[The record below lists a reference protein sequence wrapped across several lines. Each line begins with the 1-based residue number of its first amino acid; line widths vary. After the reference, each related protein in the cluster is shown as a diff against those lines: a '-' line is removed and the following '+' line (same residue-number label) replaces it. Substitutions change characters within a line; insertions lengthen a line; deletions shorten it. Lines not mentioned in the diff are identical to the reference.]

1 MANRWWRGGV
11 RGGSLRCAMALLAAV
26 ALTAGACG
34 NRQESPQAPP
44 VEPPAVATSAAPS
57 PDPVPTPSPDPVPA
71 PSPTPPTSTTGTT
84 TAAPTAAPTDDS
96 PAVEPDPGEETEPP
110 AGLAP
115 EVEARLVELLAELAG
130 IATEWNPSGRASLAV
145 ASADGTLYGVNE
157 NRRHVSASA
166 VKPLWAAAAIDL
178 AGLEAVGPLAA
189 QALVASDNFAAGEII
204 DLIGIDT
211 VNTWSTAVAGLAD
224 THLAAWHFGV
234 DRRSQ
239 SVIDGGSRGNLTT
252 VADLA
257 LFYARLH
264 RNELLDPA
272 EVAALEGW
280 LRETPR
286 TSVDGALL
294 ARLPAEVAGEAVH
307 KAGWLPPYCCPVDVR
322 LVIDA
327 GIVPLPGGG
336 WFSIAAV
343 NDRGEAY
350 NLSVRWVALAA
361 CRVYVLLAG
370 DGSHTCGRPGDGV
383 PRPELWPPPAEPE
396 EEPEPGDGT
405 EAVEEPEPGDG
416 TETDAP
422 EDRTEDADRPGTVD
436 GGDPEPDSQA
446 EPETEPEPG
455 AGDEGVDATEATP
468 TTETTPEA
476 TEPETEQDPEPAGG
490 GGVD

>member
-1 MANRWWRGGV
+1 MANRWWRGAV

-44 VEPPAVATSAAPS
+44 VEPPAVATPAA
-57 PDPVPTPSPDPVPA
+57 PSPDPVPA
-71 PSPTPPTSTTGTT
+71 PSPTPPTSATGTT
-84 TAAPTAAPTDDS
+84 TAAPT
-96 PAVEPDPGEETEPP
+96 AVEPDPGEETEPA

-115 EVEARLVELLAELAG
+115 EVEARLVELLDELVG
-130 IATEWNPSGRASLAV
+130 IATEWNPSGRVSLAV

-178 AGLEAVGPLAA
+178 AGLEAVDSLAA

-211 VNTWSTAVAGLAD
+211 VNTWSTEIAGLAA
-224 THLAAWHFGV
+224 THLAAWHFGA

-264 RNELLDPA
+264 RNELLGPA

-294 ARLPAEVAGEAVH
+294 ARLPAEVAGEAIH

-322 LVIDA
+322 LLIDA

-350 NLSVRWVALAA
+350 NLSVRWVGLAA

-370 DGSHTCGRPGDGV
+370 DGSHTCERPGDGV

-396 EEPEPGDGT
+396 EEPG
-405 EAVEEPEPGDG
+405 PGDG

-422 EDRTEDADRPGTVD
+422 EDRPEDEDRPVTVD
-436 GGDPEPDSQA
+436 GGDSEPDSQA

-476 TEPETEQDPEPAGG
+476 TEPETEQDPEPAGDG
-490 GGVD
+490 GID